1 MDERR
6 TGGESLDGTR
16 GVVVPDTGGVSTGA
30 EIHLPQPHMRSTAM
44 TATLASPRRLIS
56 ALLAAA
62 LAATIGSV
70 RPAVASPASPKAG
83 PTNGRIVF
91 VSGRTGNADI
101 WSVNPDG
108 TGLVNLTNDMG
119 DDSEPA
125 VSADGTRIAW
135 ISDRDQGNRDVYVMN
150 ADGTDVQRLTTDP
163 EMESWPSFSPDG
175 TRIVFGS
182 NLDIFNDT
190 DPQIYVMGVDRSNL
204 TRLTT
209 DGSWDDQAR
218 FSPDGSKIVF
228 TSRRDGDP
236 EIWVMNADGSG
247 QHDISHNE
255 AFDQFPSW
263 SPDGQL
269 IAFQTNRDEDPEIY
283 TMNPNGSNQTDAT
296 NDHAFRDEYPWWS
309 PDGSQLVFTSN
320 RSAAA
325 GPVAP
330 ADSPLPDDRVW
341 VMPFPGGP
349 ADSRPHPGPA
359 AERRPG
365 GHGHEA
371 PPGIPRRQRREPRR
385 GERHDPG
392 HASSPAGVRV
402 GPAVHGGGPGGHVPA
417 GDDHARGFGHR
428 EVPGPR
434 PAVPPEPVG
443 EDGERPGDRV
453 EHGNRRPP
461 RRQQPGPA
469 GRRGSRLNARAP
481 RGQSFHTRRRSVA
494 QRVSSYRLD
503 SWSLRSTADTWVSTV
518 FTEMWSCRAICL
530 YA

>member
-236 EIWVMNADGSG
+236 EIYM
-247 QHDISHNE
+247 
-255 AFDQFPSW
+255 
-263 SPDGQL
+263 
-269 IAFQTNRDEDPEIY
+269 
-283 TMNPNGSNQTDAT
+283 MNPNGSNQTDAT

-349 ADSRPHPGPA
+349 AAPFSLAAGNQPSWAAVPQILDLTLAQPPSVGPVATGTKHRLGYHVANVGNLDAANVTIQATLPHLLAFVSARRCTAEGRVVTCQLGTITPGDSDTVKFR
-359 AERRPG
+359 
-365 GHGHEA
+365 
-371 PPGIPRRQRREPRR
+371 
-385 GERHDPG
+385 
-392 HASSPAGVRV
+392 VRV
-402 GPAVHGGGPGGHVPA
+402 RRFPQSLSERTANVLVTVSSTGTDAHPDDNSRVQQVVAVHA
-417 GDDHARGFGHR
+417 
-428 EVPGPR
+428 
-434 PAVPPEPVG
+434 
-443 EDGERPGDRV
+443 
-453 EHGNRRPP
+453 
-461 RRQQPGPA
+461 
-469 GRRGSRLNARAP
+469 
-481 RGQSFHTRRRSVA
+481 
-494 QRVSSYRLD
+494 
-503 SWSLRSTADTWVSTV
+503 
-518 FTEMWSCRAICL
+518 
-530 YA
+530 

>member
-1 MDERR
+1 
-6 TGGESLDGTR
+6 
-16 GVVVPDTGGVSTGA
+16 
-30 EIHLPQPHMRSTAM
+30 M

-349 ADSRPHPGPA
+349 AAPFSLAAGNQPSWAAVPQILDLTLAQPPSVGPVATGTKHRLGYHVANVGNLDAANVTIQATLPHLLAFVSARRCTAEGRVVTCQLGTITPGDSDTVKFR
-359 AERRPG
+359 
-365 GHGHEA
+365 
-371 PPGIPRRQRREPRR
+371 
-385 GERHDPG
+385 
-392 HASSPAGVRV
+392 VRV
-402 GPAVHGGGPGGHVPA
+402 RRFPQSLSERTANVLVTVSSTGTDAHPDDNSRVQQVVAVHA
-417 GDDHARGFGHR
+417 
-428 EVPGPR
+428 
-434 PAVPPEPVG
+434 
-443 EDGERPGDRV
+443 
-453 EHGNRRPP
+453 
-461 RRQQPGPA
+461 
-469 GRRGSRLNARAP
+469 
-481 RGQSFHTRRRSVA
+481 
-494 QRVSSYRLD
+494 
-503 SWSLRSTADTWVSTV
+503 
-518 FTEMWSCRAICL
+518 
-530 YA
+530 